1 MKNAHVNTKQY
12 VNRRQEKAKAKKR
25 KERKYQNG
33 FSNDRDGKKSTPWQI
48 RKTTERQPT

>member
-33 FSNDRDGKKSTPWQI
+33 FSNDRDGKKKHPMADQ
-48 RKTTERQPT
+48 KDN